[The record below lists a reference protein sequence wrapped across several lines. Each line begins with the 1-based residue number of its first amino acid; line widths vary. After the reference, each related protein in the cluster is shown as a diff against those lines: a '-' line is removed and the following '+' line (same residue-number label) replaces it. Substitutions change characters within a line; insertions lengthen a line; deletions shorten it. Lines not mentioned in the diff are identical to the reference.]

1 MTKLK
6 KTAILDD
13 DGKIIGYE
21 AKAKNIQIRVC
32 KKKDADPIIIANH
45 YSHKVTRNSFYLS
58 QFTMK
63 AKYQVLYKLAMVLI
77 LERRETI
84 ILMKLGSLIECG
96 LVMICLNSV
105 KL

>member
-1 MTKLK
+1 
-6 KTAILDD
+6 
-13 DGKIIGYE
+13 
-21 AKAKNIQIRVC
+21 
-32 KKKDADPIIIANH
+32 
-45 YSHKVTRNSFYLS
+45 
-58 QFTMK
+58 MK
-63 AKYQVLYKLAMVLI
+63 AKFQVLYKLAMVLI